1 MSYSSNYPLISVIIP
16 SFNQGD
22 YIEETIL
29 SVIGQEYPK
38 LEIIIIDGGSTDNT
52 VDIIQKYSAHIKY
65 WHSRK
70 DRGQADAI
78 NQGMKLSSG
87 EVVCWLNSDDMYL
100 PGTLLDVGK
109 RFIGRT
115 NQNLL
120 LYGAAVTI
128 KEKSDSLESGSQ
140 IPSSFDN
147 FTLTY
152 RDPIVQPSTF
162 WTRKLWESTGELNI
176 SYNYVLDWDWF
187 IRSSKIAEFEQVSK
201 FYSIYRYHPQHKT
214 SNGGLKRQKEIVEIV
229 SNYSSN
235 YWIELYDYVYENN
248 DKIKSIIQQF
258 NKLRIFKI
266 LTKIRFKHQHLL
278 IIMFLPGLRKKLK
291 SIEDLHRVMGML

>member
-29 SVIGQEYPK
+29 SVIGQQYPN
-38 LEIIIIDGGSTDNT
+38 LEIIIIDGGSTDQT
-52 VDIIQKYSAHIKY
+52 VQIIEKYSKHITY

-70 DRGQADAI
+70 DQGQADAI

-87 EVVCWLNSDDMYL
+87 EILCWLNSDDMYL
-100 PGTLLDVGK
+100 SGTLLDVGK

-115 NQNLL
+115 NENLL

-128 KEKSDSLESGSQ
+128 KEEPNSLKSGSQ

-162 WTRKLWESTGELNI
+162 WTRKLWESAGELNI

-187 IRSSKIAEFEQVSK
+187 IRASQIAEFERVSK
-201 FYSIYRYHPQHKT
+201 FYSVYRYHPQHKT
-214 SNGGLKRQKEIVEIV
+214 SNGGIERRKEIFEIV
-229 SNYSSN
+229 KNYSSS
-235 YWIELYDYVYENN
+235 YWIELYDYVHKNN
-248 DKIKSIIQQF
+248 DKIKNVIQKM

-278 IIMFLPGLRKKLK
+278 IVMFLPGLRGKLK
-291 SIEDLHRVMGML
+291 NIEDLHRVMS

>member
-1 MSYSSNYPLISVIIP
+1 MSYSSKYPLISVIIP

-29 SVIGQEYPK
+29 SVIGQQYSN
-38 LEIIIIDGGSTDNT
+38 LEIIIIDGGSSDNT
-52 VDIIQKYSAHIKY
+52 VDIIQKYSDHIKY

-70 DRGQADAI
+70 DQGQADAI

-87 EVVCWLNSDDMYL
+87 EVLCWLNSDDMYL

-115 NQNLL
+115 DQNLL

-128 KEKSDSLESGSQ
+128 KEESNNLNGGSQ
-140 IPSSFDN
+140 IPKPFDT

-162 WTRKLWESTGELNI
+162 WTRQLWESTGELNI

-187 IRSSKIAEFEQVSK
+187 IRASKIAEFEQVSK
-201 FYSIYRYHPQHKT
+201 FYSVYRYHPQHKT
-214 SNGGLKRQKEIVEIV
+214 SNGGMKRKKEIVEIV
-229 SNYSSN
+229 NNYSSD
-235 YWIELYDYVYENN
+235 YWIKLYNFVYENN
-248 DKIKSIIQQF
+248 VEIKDFLQKC

-266 LTKIRFKHQHLL
+266 LEKLNFKSQHLL
-278 IIMFLPGLRKKLK
+278 IIMFFPRLK
-291 SIEDLHRVMGML
+291 GNLKNIEDLRRVMI